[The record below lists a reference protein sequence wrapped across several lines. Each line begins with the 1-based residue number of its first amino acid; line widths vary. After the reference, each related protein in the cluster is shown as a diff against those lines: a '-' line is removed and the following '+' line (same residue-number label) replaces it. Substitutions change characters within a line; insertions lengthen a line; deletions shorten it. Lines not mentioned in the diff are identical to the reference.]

1 MIYEAITNRR
11 TIREFQ
17 DLKIDRTIIEKIVEA
32 GVHAPSAS
40 NHQNWR
46 FLAIDNRNTLDQL
59 VALVKIKKEK
69 IISSLEGSE
78 KEIVDNYGDY
88 FTRFNKAPVVIFL
101 LRKANRSLT
110 RICQSK
116 VDEVILKD
124 IDIMEESSSILN
136 VGMVLQNMMLYAHD
150 LGLGSSC
157 LTGPLIAKESLEN
170 YLKIPSVWSLSALL
184 AVGYSKETPKSP
196 GRKNIDDSF
205 FWYKESI
212 NESK

>member
-1 MIYEAITNRR
+1 MIYEIITNRR
-11 TIREFQ
+11 TIREFE
-17 DLKIDRTIIEKIVEA
+17 DLKLDRAIIEKIVEA
-32 GVHAPSAS
+32 GTHAPSAS

-59 VALVKIKKEK
+59 VALVKTKKER
-69 IISSLEGSE
+69 IIASLDGAE
-78 KEIVDNYGDY
+78 KEIANNYGDY

-101 LRKANRSLT
+101 FRKVNRTLT

-116 VDEVILKD
+116 VDEIILKD
-124 IDIMEESSSILN
+124 IDAMEESSSLLN

-157 LTGPLIAKESLEN
+157 LTGPLIAKESMES

-184 AVGYSKETPKSP
+184 AVGYSKEIPKNP
-196 GRKNIDDSF
+196 GRKNIEDSF
-205 FWYKESI
+205 FWYKEI
-212 NESK
+212 HQ